1 MTPDAAL
8 HDMDWSDWDA
18 DWADAD
24 AHAYAAAPGLP
35 VALSAEMIPFDRD
48 GLPLASH
55 LDADDVLHFF
65 AAVDHALR
73 PDLGD
78 RSAELRYFR
87 AARTDDGRLAHD
99 ARPVMPLAHAGDAPF
114 PRPALETMLL
124 DGDLENAQ
132 ELAWHTAQAH
142 GLAFPAPEDLPPL
155 LEAERR
161 LGIVPADALRLLAT
175 LYDAAW
181 ITHPEAAPPARLY
194 ADARDFIR
202 SEYGAAYVPEEPTA
216 PAAGIAPADIRR
228 IPDALPGDGAA
239 LYRLIWTR
247 FVAAQ
252 LPPARLR
259 QTGVQLGV
267 GADRER
273 PYPLT
278 LWGLHTRIAFDGWLR
293 LMPEALSPSEDEPPE
308 VLAGDAVRVAEIEV
322 ERIAP
327 PDAGMTAAALIARHG
342 SARPAAW
349 CAALQALEAAD
360 LVRMDGDRLTVSER
374 GAALA
379 AWLGERFPALV
390 GDDADSGLERA
401 LQHIAAG
408 TRERDPVV
416 HAFRERLSADLR
428 RASPPR
434 PVVLRPAREV

>member
-1 MTPDAAL
+1 MPTEASL

-24 AHAYAAAPGLP
+24 AHAYAEAPGLP

-65 AAVDHALR
+65 AAVDHSLR

-161 LGIVPADALRLLAT
+161 LGIVPAVDPATSALAVEKSWSLPGGEPGVDRLTLAERLRDEPNPYWNTDGDSSQTPEPGSWDELIAQQTPDEPEPAHEARYWQMHTRPAETPEGAPLGTALFVTEFPQLPPDFDDYIDEFGMDDTVYPTEART
-175 LYDAAW
+175 LEMAHFAS
-181 ITHPEAAPPARLY
+181 E
-194 ADARDFIR
+194 ADARRF
-202 SEYGAAYVPEEPTA
+202 AAEFRAVLVPGVLDGPELAPEVAKLEGLSGDWQALDARALADAAHSRVIVRDAADWHLHDPTA
-216 PAAGIAPADIRR
+216 EREAQEQVEIYRTGI
-228 IPDALPGDGAA
+228 
-239 LYRLIWTR
+239 
-247 FVAAQ
+247 
-252 LPPARLR
+252 
-259 QTGVQLGV
+259 
-267 GADRER
+267 
-273 PYPLT
+273 
-278 LWGLHTRIAFDGWLR
+278 
-293 LMPEALSPSEDEPPE
+293 
-308 VLAGDAVRVAEIEV
+308 
-322 ERIAP
+322 
-327 PDAGMTAAALIARHG
+327 
-342 SARPAAW
+342 
-349 CAALQALEAAD
+349 D
-360 LVRMDGDRLTVSER
+360 L
-374 GAALA
+374 
-379 AWLGERFPALV
+379 
-390 GDDADSGLERA
+390 
-401 LQHIAAG
+401 
-408 TRERDPVV
+408 
-416 HAFRERLSADLR
+416 
-428 RASPPR
+428 
-434 PVVLRPAREV
+434 